1 MKQVIEYIR
10 DKTYFRVKPS
20 LIEGVGL
27 FSIRD
32 IKKGTNIL
40 EEYPHKFFG
49 PIPLNEIKDFHSGV
63 IESLNSFYS
72 NDGKDIY
79 IRLFPYMKIAMCDF
93 INHSDINNVRYI
105 MKEPTCSVD
114 GESWC
119 EVELHTI
126 RNIKQGEEILLN
138 YKHPSMSRFYN
149 NEI

>member
-72 NDGKDIY
+72 NDG
-79 IRLFPYMKIAMCDF
+79 
-93 INHSDINNVRYI
+93 
-105 MKEPTCSVD
+105 
-114 GESWC
+114 
-119 EVELHTI
+119 
-126 RNIKQGEEILLN
+126 
-138 YKHPSMSRFYN
+138 
-149 NEI
+149 